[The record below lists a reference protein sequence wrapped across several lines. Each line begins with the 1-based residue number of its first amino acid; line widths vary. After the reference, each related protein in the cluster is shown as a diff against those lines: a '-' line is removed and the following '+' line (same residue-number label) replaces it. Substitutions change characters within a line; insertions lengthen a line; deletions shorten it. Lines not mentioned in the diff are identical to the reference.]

1 MFETP
6 VGLEV
11 AEEAASDP
19 DPGAPIEMEE
29 VNWEDKS
36 NTARGRDLRTI
47 LPCCWPCCWVPWVEP
62 DGADGGAEDN
72 SGGSG
77 DEDDADE
84 AEEVV
89 GKGDKNDAGD
99 DAREFSSDNDR
110 ALFIGDAAEELA
122 ADMVDAW
129 LGESS
134 FSSSP
139 RTPPPPTPGPGEAGW
154 VREGRRRCPTSARE
168 LRTGCCCC
176 CCCCCC
182 CY

>member
-1 MFETP
+1 MFDAP

-19 DPGAPIEMEE
+19 GAPPEE

-36 NTARGRDLRTI
+36 STARGRDLRTS
-47 LPCCWPCCWVPWVEP
+47 LPCWPWVEP

-72 SGGSG
+72 SGGRG

-99 DAREFSSDNDR
+99 DAREFNSDNDR

-129 LGESS
+129 LGERS

-139 RTPPPPTPGPGEAGW
+139 LSTPPTPGPGPGEAG
-154 VREGRRRCPTSARE
+154 
-168 LRTGCCCC
+168 
-176 CCCCCC
+176 
-182 CY
+182 